1 MLNGGGGGGGGAGMC
16 TVVAACDS
24 CETFQTIQYTVVQII
39 SIYGQN
45 EKKKQLLEFVDLKL
59 AVAFLVVHVSSVIA
73 PVALICPHS
82 VVVVVV
88 RFAELDSTK
97 KKCFFFV

>member
-24 CETFQTIQYTVVQII
+24 CKYFKQFNI
-39 SIYGQN
+39 SLSCNHIDLWTN
-45 EKKKQLLEFVDLKL
+45 WKNPLLEFVDPKW
-59 AVAFLVVHVSSVIA
+59 AVACLVVHVSVIA
-73 PVALICPHS
+73 PVALICLHLA
-82 VVVVVV
+82 VVVV
-88 RFAELDSTK
+88 RFAELDSIK